1 LSSSP
6 LEEEIES
13 WKGFPW
19 ALRKEDLEL
28 WNAMIKEV
36 RVEFSDAVEQSGKG
50 FTTDPFF
57 MALLLVQQKI
67 IKRLQAD
74 LNALGVD
81 MDDSKGTSMMTLDM
95 QW

>member
-1 LSSSP
+1 VETSQLD
-6 LEEEIES
+6 EEIES

-36 RVEFSDAVEQSGKG
+36 QEQFRDAVEASGKD

-57 MALLLVQQKI
+57 MSLILAQQKT
-67 IKRLQAD
+67 IKSLETEIKSLRKPSEPITDNQELKP
-74 LNALGVD
+74 G
-81 MDDSKGTSMMTLDM
+81 
-95 QW
+95 

>member
-1 LSSSP
+1 LSSSH

-36 RVEFSDAVEQSGKG
+36 REEFSDAVEQSGKD

-67 IKRLQAD
+67 IKRLQAE
-74 LNALGVD
+74 LKALGVE
-81 MDDSKGTSMMTLDM
+81 MDGSVAASMMTLDM
-95 QW
+95 